1 MNVYEKVLTI
11 SYEFQ
16 KRNVKKTGYNKF
28 VGYSYFEL
36 SDIVPV
42 LNELMLEYKLMSH
55 ISYGKEEATM
65 KLVDAEKPEDYLE
78 YSCPMAEVTLKGAH
92 AIQNMGAQQT
102 YVRRYFY
109 MTAFNIVENDYFDA
123 VQGKEEFDREKL
135 RKEIVEI
142 CKKRN
147 GDGKYVMQIGVDVF
161 SGYEGKGYASHL
173 VALLKDKI
181 IEKGFT
187 PFYGTCESH
196 AISSNIAMNAGF
208 LPAFS
213 EFFAA
218 KANDKTI

>member
-1 MNVYEKVLTI
+1 MNVYEKILTI

-65 KLVDAEKPEDYLE
+65 QLVDAEKPEDYLE

-147 GDGKYVMQIGVDVF
+147 GDGESKQDIYERYPEVKNMNKLDVK
-161 SGYEGKGYASHL
+161 S
-173 VALLKDKI
+173 LKDLKSKM
-181 IEKGFT
+181 EGW
-187 PFYGTCESH
+187 SVQ
-196 AISSNIAMNAGF
+196 NN
-208 LPAFS
+208 
-213 EFFAA
+213 
-218 KANDKTI
+218 